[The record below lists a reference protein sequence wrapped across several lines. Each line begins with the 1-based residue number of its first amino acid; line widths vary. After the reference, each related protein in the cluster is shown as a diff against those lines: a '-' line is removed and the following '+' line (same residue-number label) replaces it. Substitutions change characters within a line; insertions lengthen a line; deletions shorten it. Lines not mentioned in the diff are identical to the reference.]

1 MILTQLLPFGT
12 PAIMKIETGRS
23 KLESK
28 GTQVIV
34 LGHSLATQSYSMF
47 NPITSRFSSSVN
59 IQPDLAMFFDKSIQH
74 PIQTQFEFEQPEIPI
89 LPDADIQE
97 LPAAIIP
104 EKQQIEPCELLD
116 DVEDFQSANPS
127 HQLEAT
133 PS

>member
-34 LGHSLATQSYSMF
+34 LGYSLATQSYSIF
-47 NPITSRFSSSVN
+47 NPITSCFSNTVN
-59 IQPDLAMFFDKSIQH
+59 IQPDLSMFFDKSIQH
-74 PIQTQFEFEQPEIPI
+74 PIQTQFKFEQPEIPI
-89 LPDADIQE
+89 LPDADIQK

-104 EKQQIEPCELLD
+104 EKQQIQPCEF
-116 DVEDFQSANPS
+116 VRRI
-127 HQLEAT
+127 
-133 PS
+133 